1 MTERTVK
8 EVHNELAQLMD
19 EHFRNLKTETFIA
32 MSTEQTHQHGE
43 RLQQIRK
50 LLRDYLVV
58 RRVDTK

>member
-32 MSTEQTHQHGE
+32 ISTEQTHLHGE